1 MRGIRSVVYV
11 AMLTVPATASA
22 ELDATQL
29 LRDILPDE
37 AFRVHSM
44 IVTLRHSMEI
54 GDQASVT
61 LAKNITPVPGVTAE
75 AVVATHG
82 VFGRFEHVGT
92 VAAGTMSGE
101 NWVVPLPTP
110 LDFDQNDSVN
120 LRVTGANSAASA
132 QQVYGILTLHY
143 EVA

>member
-1 MRGIRSVVYV
+1 MAGLRSVVYV

-37 AFRVHSM
+37 AFRIHSL
-44 IVTLRHSMEI
+44 IVSLRHSL
-54 GDQASVT
+54 DLADRADVT

-82 VFGRFEHVGT
+82 VFARFEHVGT
-92 VAAGTMSGE
+92 AAAGSMSGE

-110 LDFDQNDSVN
+110 LDFDRNDSIN
-120 LRVTGANSAASA
+120 LRVVGANSAATS
-132 QQVYGILTLHY
+132 QQVYAILTMHY
-143 EVA
+143 EVG